1 MKRVIISVL
10 IVLSLSVCAGSAGQE
25 KRYDSVSVAVNTDG
39 QGIAGQYGQLK
50 VIGAK
55 LTDSNGNPAQLRGVS
70 SHGLQWFPQYANKN
84 VIKWLR
90 DDWKATLWRAAMYTE
105 PGDTNGYISNPAVKK
120 RVTDSVEAAIELGI
134 YVIID
139 WHILHDKDPRKYQK
153 QAIAFFSE
161 MARKYG
167 GYPNVMYEICNEPNG
182 DAVTWDGSIKP
193 YAEAVIPAIRKYDPD
208 NIIIVG
214 TPRWSQLINEAADNP
229 ITGYDNIMYALHFY
243 SGTHRGWLRDAAK
256 DVIEQGLPVFVTEF
270 GTPDSSGDGAVEKEE
285 TLLWFSFMEKYNIS
299 WANWSL
305 ANKAES
311 SAILRPGAD
320 SNGKGNWKDS
330 DLSESGAFIRGVMR
344 GEITIPPYEE

>member
-1 MKRVIISVL
+1 MSAL
-10 IVLSLSVCAGSAGQE
+10 IVLLLSSCATSVGNGNE
-25 KRYDSVSVAVNTDG
+25 KLYDPVSVPANTDG

-50 VIGAK
+50 VSGTM
-55 LTDSNGNPAQLRGVS
+55 LTDSNGNPVQLRGVS

-105 PGDTNGYISNPAVKK
+105 PGDTNGYISNSAVKQ
-120 RVTDSVEAAIELGI
+120 RVIDSVEAAIELGV

-139 WHILHDKDPRKYQK
+139 WHILHDNDPRMYQK

-161 MARKYG
+161 MAQKYG
-167 GYPNVMYEICNEPNG
+167 GYPNVIYEICNEPNG
-182 DAVTWDGSIKP
+182 EAVTWDGSIKP
-193 YAEAVIPAIRKYDPD
+193 YAEAVIPVIRKYDPD

-214 TPRWSQLINEAADNP
+214 TPRWSQLVNDAADNP

-243 SGTHRGWLRDAAK
+243 SGTHKSWLRDAAK
-256 DVIEQGLPVFVTEF
+256 DAIEQGLPIFVTEF
-270 GTPDSSGDGAVEKEE
+270 GTTDSSGDGTVDTDE
-285 TLLWFSFMEKYNIS
+285 TLLWFSFMKEYNIS

-311 SAILRPGAD
+311 SAILKNGAD
-320 SNGKGNWKDS
+320 ANGKGNWKEP
-330 DLSESGAFIRGVMR
+330 DLSESGAFIRAVMR
-344 GEITIPPYEE
+344 GDRAIPAYGED